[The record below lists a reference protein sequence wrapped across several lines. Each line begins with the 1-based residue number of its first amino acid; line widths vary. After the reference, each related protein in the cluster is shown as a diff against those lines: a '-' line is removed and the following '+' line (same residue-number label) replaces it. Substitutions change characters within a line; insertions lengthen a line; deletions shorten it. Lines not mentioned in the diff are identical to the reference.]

1 MVTRTVIGCVHSLHF
16 FACNSQLLLQSFL
29 INLIDV
35 NLGMAMDNEVVMA
48 TCNQLFDFGIMS
60 CQ

>member
-1 MVTRTVIGCVHSLHF
+1 MVTRTVIGCLHSLHVIF
-16 FACNSQLLLQSFL
+16 QLLLQSFL

-48 TCNQLFDFGIMS
+48 TCNQLFDFGIIS